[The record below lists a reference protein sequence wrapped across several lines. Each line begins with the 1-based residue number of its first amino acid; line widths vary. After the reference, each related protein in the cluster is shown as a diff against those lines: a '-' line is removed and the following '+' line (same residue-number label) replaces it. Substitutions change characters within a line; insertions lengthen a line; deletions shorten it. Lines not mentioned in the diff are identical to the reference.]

1 MSILTA
7 KVKVRAKPQ
16 KTKTKRRLKGI
27 ALSTCRG
34 AIKHL
39 RYVLNHDT
47 RLPLRTPGISNDRL
61 ILRNDIT
68 NTNAIEDALAI
79 LEDALG
85 STVKI
90 KTNR

>member
-1 MSILTA
+1 MGILA
-7 KVKVRAKPQ
+7 VKVKVRSKPQ
-16 KTKTKRRLKGI
+16 KTKTTRRLRGTS
-27 ALSTCRG
+27 LSTLQG

-68 NTNAIEDALAI
+68 LTNVIEDALTI
-79 LEDALG
+79 LQDQVN
-85 STVKI
+85 STIKV